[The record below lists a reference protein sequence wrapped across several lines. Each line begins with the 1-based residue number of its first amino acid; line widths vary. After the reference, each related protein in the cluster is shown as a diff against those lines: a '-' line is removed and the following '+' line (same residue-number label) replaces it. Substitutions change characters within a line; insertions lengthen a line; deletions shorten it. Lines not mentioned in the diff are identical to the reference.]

1 MDPVQELL
9 KAFELVAEYERQRP
23 QIIKEY
29 RLYYNEDGSIRG
41 LWETDHPEGNYV
53 VIDNPDV
60 FNRQSTQLLKVVN
73 GQLTVIDPQAPQRI
87 KLKKS
92 NAGQAVVRG
101 NAALVIMVDEIYS
114 DTEYYDQTNN

>member
-1 MDPVQELL
+1 MDPAQELL
-9 KAFELVAEYERQRP
+9 KAFELVAEYERKRP

-53 VIDNPDV
+53 LIDNPDV

-73 GQLTVIDPQAPQRI
+73 GQLTVIDPRAPQRI

>member
-1 MDPVQELL
+1 M
-9 KAFELVAEYERQRP
+9 
-23 QIIKEY
+23 
-29 RLYYNEDGSIRG
+29 
-41 LWETDHPEGNYV
+41 
-53 VIDNPDV
+53 

-73 GQLTVIDPQAPQRI
+73 KQLTVIDPRAPTYI

-114 DTEYYDQTNN
+114 DIEYYDQTNN

>member
-1 MDPVQELL
+1 MDPIQELL
-9 KAFELVAEYERQRP
+9 KAFELVAEYDRQRP
-23 QIIKEY
+23 QIVKEY
-29 RLYYNEDGSIRG
+29 HLYYNDDESIRG
-41 LWETDHPEGNYV
+41 LWETDHPEGNYI

-60 FNRQSTQLLKVVN
+60 FNRQPTQLLKVVD

-92 NAGQAVVRG
+92 NVGQAVVRG

-114 DTEYYDQTNN
+114 DIEHYEQTNN

>member
-1 MDPVQELL
+1 MDPAQELL
-9 KAFELVAEYERQRP
+9 KAFELVAEYERKRP

-73 GQLTVIDPQAPQRI
+73 GQLTVIDPRAPQRI

>member
-1 MDPVQELL
+1 MDPAQELL
-9 KAFELVAEYERQRP
+9 KAFELVAEYDRQRP
-23 QIIKEY
+23 QTVKEY

-73 GQLTVIDPQAPQRI
+73 GQLTVIDPRAPQRI

-101 NAALVIMVDEIYS
+101 NAALAIMVDEIYL

>member
-1 MDPVQELL
+1 MDPIQELL
-9 KAFELVAEYERQRP
+9 KAFELVAEYDRQRP
-23 QIIKEY
+23 QVVKEY

-41 LWETDHPEGNYV
+41 LWETDHPEGNYI

-60 FNRQSTQLLKVVN
+60 FNRQPTQLLKVVD

-92 NAGQAVVRG
+92 NVGQAVVRG

-114 DTEYYDQTNN
+114 DIEHYEQTNN

>member
-1 MDPVQELL
+1 MDPIQELL
-9 KAFELVAEYERQRP
+9 KAFELVAEYEQQRT
-23 QIIKEY
+23 QTVKEY

-41 LWETDHPEGNYV
+41 LWESDHPEGDYV

-60 FNRQSTQLLKVVN
+60 FNRQPTHLLKVVK
-73 GQLTVIDPQAPQRI
+73 GQLTVIDTKAPEYA

-92 NAGQAVVRG
+92 NTGQQVVRG

>member
-1 MDPVQELL
+1 MNPAQELL
-9 KAFELVAEYERQRP
+9 KAFELVAEYEQQRT
-23 QIIKEY
+23 QLVKEY

-41 LWETDHPEGNYV
+41 LWETGHPEGNYV

-73 GQLTVIDPQAPQRI
+73 GQLTVIDPQAPHRI

-92 NAGQAVVRG
+92 NTGQEVVRG

>member
-1 MDPVQELL
+1 MDPIQELL
-9 KAFELVAEYERQRP
+9 KAFELVAEYEQQRT
-23 QIIKEY
+23 QIVKEY
-29 RLYYNEDGSIRG
+29 RLYYNDDGSIIG
-41 LWETDHPEGNYV
+41 LWESNHPEGNYV

-60 FNRQSTQLLKVVN
+60 FNKQSTQLLKVVN
-73 GQLTVIDPQAPQRI
+73 GQLIVIDTKAPQYT

-114 DTEYYDQTNN
+114 DIEYYEYTNN